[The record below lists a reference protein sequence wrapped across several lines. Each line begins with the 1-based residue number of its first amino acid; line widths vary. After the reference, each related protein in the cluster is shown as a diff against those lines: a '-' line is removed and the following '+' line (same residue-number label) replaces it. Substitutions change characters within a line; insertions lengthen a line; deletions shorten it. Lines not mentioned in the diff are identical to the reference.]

1 MADSAEKITSESG
14 ISAGSVQSEIDALS
28 EHPPQALTGEMV
40 TFTGTLASMTHEQ
53 ASAQVIS
60 HGGQAV
66 PHMSR
71 QVTLLVVGE
80 EGWPLEADGRPSV
93 KLQQAETLILDGH
106 PLRIISESEWLQII
120 QLSVENPE
128 VKRLYTPAMLSQL
141 LKLPVHLIRSWERAG
156 LIRAE
161 KRVFRLP
168 YFSYQEVTT
177 ARRLSELMQAG
188 ATQQQ
193 LARSLRLVQ
202 KYVGEPGRAFEQLEM
217 LSDHRSLV
225 VRDQKGYFDPQSRQ
239 RLFAFSAST
248 GTDDEQDEAPFDG
261 DDLSEQRRSIRFE
274 MPAKPAVSSTD
285 WMVEGCRRAEV
296 ADTSGA
302 IRCFRRALRIRPDD
316 AEAHFYLAD
325 SLYRLGKQEAALER
339 YLCAIEHDSE
349 YLEAWTQIGCLYA
362 ELRKWSEAIEAF
374 DAAIEIHPA
383 FAEAHLHKA
392 ETLYQMHQPEDAI
405 RHWQLYLENDD
416 RGPWVELAY
425 QRLEQFGVPIN
436 GE

>member
-1 MADSAEKITSESG
+1 MRSEL
-14 ISAGSVQSEIDALS
+14 AALS
-28 EHPPQALTGEMV
+28 EHQPQALTGETV

-53 ASAQVIS
+53 ASAQVVA

-93 KLQQAETLILDGH
+93 KLQQAEALILEAH
-106 PLRIISESEWLQII
+106 PLRIISESDWLQII

-239 RLFAFSAST
+239 RLFSFSASPK
-248 GTDDEQDEAPFDG
+248 TDEEQDGATLAAEEESDAEDHRF
-261 DDLSEQRRSIRFE
+261 LRFE
-274 MPAKPAVSSTD
+274 MPPNTAVSSTD

-302 IRCFRRALRIRPDD
+302 IRCFRRALRARPED

-325 SLYRLGKQEAALER
+325 SLYRLGKQEASLER
-339 YLCAIEHDSE
+339 YLCAIEHDPE

-374 DAAIEIHPA
+374 DAAIEIHPT

-405 RHWQLYLENDD
+405 RHWQLYLQNDD

-425 QRLEQFGVPIN
+425 QRLEQFGVPIS